1 MLIPGYS
8 VALVEGVTGD
18 WKQDLVGVEEDRLAG
33 GVGGS
38 AGGRLARARRW
49 LLLERG

>member
-33 GVGGS
+33 GV
-38 AGGRLARARRW
+38 AVNT
-49 LLLERG
+49 